1 MIKRIWIAAALC
13 GLALAACSP
22 ASPTQPGEAY
32 PSPSGPTQS
41 GEGYPSPSN
50 PTPGGYPAPAG
61 DPLAGTGWILTEV
74 NGQPA
79 LADVSV
85 TLEFADGRL
94 GGSDGCNS
102 YGGGYRVED
111 GRLIVGADMAS
122 TLMACADEIMQQAS
136 AFTAVLL
143 QSPAFSIEG
152 ERLTLLGEDGAALA
166 VFAAQSQELA
176 GTSWI
181 VTGMND
187 GSQAVVSPL
196 LDTEIT
202 AAFGADGQVSGSAG
216 CNRYFASFSVDGNT
230 IKIGAPGATKMFCGE
245 PAGLMEQESRFLKAL
260 ESASSYRVSG
270 GTLTLFAAD
279 GSTAVALVRA
289 P

>member
-22 ASPTQPGEAY
+22 ASPTQPTEAY
-32 PSPSGPTQS
+32 PSPSGSTPT
-41 GEGYPSPSN
+41 EAYPSPSN

-61 DPLAGTGWILTEV
+61 DPLAGTGWILTEL

-136 AFTAVLL
+136 AF
-143 QSPAFSIEG
+143 S
-152 ERLTLLGEDGAALA
+152 A
-166 VFAAQSQELA
+166 VF
-176 GTSWI
+176 
-181 VTGMND
+181 
-187 GSQAVVSPL
+187 
-196 LDTEIT
+196 T
-202 AAFGADGQVSGSAG
+202 AIA
-216 CNRYFASFSVDGNT
+216 R
-230 IKIGAPGATKMFCGE
+230 
-245 PAGLMEQESRFLKAL
+245 
-260 ESASSYRVSG
+260 
-270 GTLTLFAAD
+270 LFN
-279 GSTAVALVRA
+279 
-289 P
+289 

>member
-1 MIKRIWIAAALC
+1 MMKRLWIAAVVC
-13 GLALAACSP
+13 GLALAACAP

-32 PSPSGPTQS
+32 PSPS
-41 GEGYPSPSN
+41 N
-50 PTPGGYPAPAG
+50 PNPGGYPPPSAG
-61 DPLAGTGWILTEV
+61 DPLASTSWTLTQL

-102 YGGGYRVED
+102 YGGGYQVED
-111 GRLIVGADMAS
+111 GRLKVDPNMVS

-136 AFTAVLL
+136 AYTAVLL
-143 QSPAFSIEG
+143 QSPAFQVEG
-152 ERLTLLGEDGAALA
+152 EQLTLLGGDGAALA

-187 GSQAVVSPL
+187 GNQAVVSTL
-196 LDTEIT
+196 LDTELT
-202 AAFGADGQVSGSAG
+202 ASFGADGQVSGSAG
-216 CNRYFASFSVDGNT
+216 CNRYFASFSIEGQA

-245 PAGLMEQESRFLKAL
+245 PAGLMEQESQFLKAL
-260 ESASSYRVSG
+260 ESAATYRISG

-279 GSTAVALVRA
+279 GSTAVTLARA
-289 P
+289 Q

>member
-1 MIKRIWIAAALC
+1 MMKRLWIAAVVC
-13 GLALAACSP
+13 GLALAACAP

-32 PSPSGPTQS
+32 PSPS
-41 GEGYPSPSN
+41 N
-50 PTPGGYPAPAG
+50 PNPGGYPPPSAG
-61 DPLAGTGWILTEV
+61 DPLASTSWTLTQL

-102 YGGGYRVED
+102 YGGGYQVED
-111 GRLIVGADMAS
+111 GRLKVDPNMVS

-136 AFTAVLL
+136 AYTAVLL
-143 QSPAFSIEG
+143 QSPAFQVEG
-152 ERLTLLGEDGAALA
+152 EQLTLLGGDGAALA

-187 GSQAVVSPL
+187 GNQAVVSTL
-196 LDTEIT
+196 LDTELT
-202 AAFGADGQVSGSAG
+202 ASFGADGQVSGSAG
-216 CNRYFASFSVDGNT
+216 CNRYFAGCSMEGQT
-230 IKIGAPGATKMFCGE
+230 IKIGGPGATRMFCGE
-245 PAGLMEQESRFLKAL
+245 PAGLMEQGSEFLKAL
-260 ESASSYRVSG
+260 ESAATYRISG

-279 GSTAVALVRA
+279 GSTAVTLARA
-289 P
+289 Q